1 MKKASKI
8 KINIAKIKYCS
19 VETLAKYLAPVFS
32 VLFYAALALAALLV
46 IIAVIVLIVNVEPE
60 EMLLPPYMQKI
71 FASDGT
77 IQAFSIN
84 LGNGVKVTR
93 NAAAVTLSD
102 IKTVIYGFICVS
114 VVTLAAL
121 IPVLRFLSK
130 LLVNVGAGKVLEPDN
145 ARRINYIGLT
155 AIIASV
161 VTGIMSHLFNYMI
174 FRLFVTAAEDVSLS
188 VSVDFYGIIIG
199 VFILLIGYIYG
210 YACALHNAANP
221 TAVVAADAEDA
232 QDGKE

>member
-1 MKKASKI
+1 MKKTSGIRK
-8 KINIAKIKYCS
+8 NVAKIKYCS
-19 VETLAKYLAPVFS
+19 VETLARYLAPAFS
-32 VLFYAALALAALLV
+32 VLFYVALALAALLI
-46 IIAVIVLIVNVEPE
+46 IIAVIVLIVNVKTE

-93 NAAAVTLSD
+93 AAAAVTLSD
-102 IKTVIYGFICVS
+102 IKTVIYGFICMS

-130 LLVNVGAGKVLEPDN
+130 LLVNVGAGKVFEPEN
-145 ARRINYIGLT
+145 ARCINYIGLT

-174 FRLFVTAAEDVSLS
+174 FRLFVTTVEDVSLS

-210 YACALHNAANP
+210 YACALHNVANP
-221 TAVVAADAEDA
+221 TAVVAADGEDTSG
-232 QDGKE
+232 GKK